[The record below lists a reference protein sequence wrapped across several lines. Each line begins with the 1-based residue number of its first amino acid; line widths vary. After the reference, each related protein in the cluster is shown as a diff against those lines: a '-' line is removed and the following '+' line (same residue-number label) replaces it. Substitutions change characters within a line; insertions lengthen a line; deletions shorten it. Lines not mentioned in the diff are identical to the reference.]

1 MSSDR
6 IDFRPKLPPWIR
18 VKVHCGEQSDHVDA
32 LLKTNSLNTVCRG
45 AQCPNLCECWHRGTA
60 AFMILGERC
69 TRNCKFC
76 AVGHVEQPLPPDP
89 MEPEHLAEAAAKMKL
104 AFVVVTSV
112 TRDDLPDGGAGHFA
126 KTIQALKNR
135 IPGVKVEVLVPDFNF
150 VEKDMRTVLDAGPD
164 VYNHNV
170 ETVER
175 LTPLIR
181 SKAQYRRSLAVLEKA
196 YSITGG
202 RIPVKSGIM
211 VGMGET
217 DDEVLQTIRDIRATG
232 ATFLTIGQYLPPSKE
247 HWKLERYVEPAV
259 FDSWGSKHVNSG
271 PLVRSSYYA
280 EELAKS

>member
-1 MSSDR
+1 M
-6 IDFRPKLPPWIR
+6 
-18 VKVHCGEQSDHVDA
+18 
-32 LLKTNSLNTVCRG
+32 
-45 AQCPNLCECWHRGTA
+45 
-60 AFMILGERC
+60 
-69 TRNCKFC
+69 
-76 AVGHVEQPLPPDP
+76 
-89 MEPEHLAEAAAKMKL
+89 
-104 AFVVVTSV
+104 TSV

-259 FDSWGSKHVNSG
+259 FDSWGAYAKEIGFEHVNSG

>member
-18 VKVHCGEQSDHVDA
+18 VKVPCGEQRDHVDA

-150 VEKDMRTVLDAGPD
+150 VEKDMRTVLDAGPG

-202 RIPVKSGIM
+202 RIPVKS
-211 VGMGET
+211 
-217 DDEVLQTIRDIRATG
+217 
-232 ATFLTIGQYLPPSKE
+232 
-247 HWKLERYVEPAV
+247 
-259 FDSWGSKHVNSG
+259 
-271 PLVRSSYYA
+271 
-280 EELAKS
+280 

>member
-18 VKVHCGEQSDHVDA
+18 VKVPC
-32 LLKTNSLNTVCRG
+32 G

-259 FDSWGSKHVNSG
+259 FDSWGAYAKEIGFEHVNSG

>member
-1 MSSDR
+1 
-6 IDFRPKLPPWIR
+6 
-18 VKVHCGEQSDHVDA
+18 
-32 LLKTNSLNTVCRG
+32 
-45 AQCPNLCECWHRGTA
+45 
-60 AFMILGERC
+60 MILGERC

-259 FDSWGSKHVNSG
+259 FDSWGAYAKEIGFEHVNSG